1 VVEVHTIND
10 LLLAWSNGDLVIKR
24 EYANDELK
32 MAVVHQH
39 DLDLLSEEEKDTI
52 QKRYKIL
59 EPILIGDIK
68 PSEFKKYISELPD
81 ELREMAK
88 STSTLYRWKRRWD
101 ETNDKR
107 SLLPRNDLKGSKKYK
122 TAEEVLQIIEKLML
136 KYDRQGLDVSNRRIH
151 IEMKEEIKELNLT
164 RTEDRIVQPC
174 GRATTNRMIQDL
186 RQTFIKDKARHGT
199 VQANLNK
206 YGSTTEVYAERPLQ
220 RVEIDW
226 TPLDL
231 YVVDTMTSET
241 ERYNLI
247 HAVDKATGYGLGYE
261 LWLGEP
267 NAKAIKQCLL
277 HVMLPKT
284 HIRTLYPRLQ
294 HDWTAYGKPEVI
306 VVDNAKVHDAED
318 LEEFLGL
325 MGIEVQFCP
334 VKAGHHK
341 GTIERMFR
349 TLNEKVFH
357 SIPGTS
363 FSDPK
368 MRSLYDSIGKACV
381 TLKALHEIVHIA
393 IVDLVANDYSVS
405 RGGTPAYLWEQG
417 LEDWK
422 VHRTLPM
429 QKKDLI
435 LLLSTGIEYRSVTNK
450 GIELMGQFYQS
461 TALMQLFDR
470 MRRKNIQSQ
479 VRVRFNTSDM
489 RKIYIYDEANDQY
502 IEASPVRNSLRKK
515 NIDEQHPIHWS
526 QLKKHNHRKNK
537 DYNDFDTSYL
547 AYAYRNVEDIVRE
560 SRKEISLLEKLPE
573 DERAVRHYNHLSSI
587 QMLHEAQLAPE
598 QLETLKLIGVAEN
611 SPKSRMTKK
620 SNNRPTLKNHSNV
633 LSESKGA
640 TNSEYLKNE
649 MPPLLYNDD
658 LDEDFGVT
666 YRKS

>member
-1 VVEVHTIND
+1 
-10 LLLAWSNGDLVIKR
+10 
-24 EYANDELK
+24 
-32 MAVVHQH
+32 
-39 DLDLLSEEEKDTI
+39 
-52 QKRYKIL
+52 
-59 EPILIGDIK
+59 
-68 PSEFKKYISELPD
+68 
-81 ELREMAK
+81 
-88 STSTLYRWKRRWD
+88 
-101 ETNDKR
+101 
-107 SLLPRNDLKGSKKYK
+107 
-122 TAEEVLQIIEKLML
+122 
-136 KYDRQGLDVSNRRIH
+136 
-151 IEMKEEIKELNLT
+151 
-164 RTEDRIVQPC
+164 
-174 GRATTNRMIQDL
+174 
-186 RQTFIKDKARHGT
+186 
-199 VQANLNK
+199 
-206 YGSTTEVYAERPLQ
+206 
-220 RVEIDW
+220 
-226 TPLDL
+226 
-231 YVVDTMTSET
+231 MTSET

-537 DYNDFDTSYL
+537 DYNDFDTSHL